1 MRYKRLAILYQI
13 EMIILVILIIGI
25 NFNAIVTN
33 SNQGKMPVKNG
44 NSTKTH
50 ISYQNNNEVKY
61 WYLSDIIKLPY
72 LAMSIGDVLLY
83 ISMIGIII
91 CGIVIFKEM
100 MRHKYE

>member
-25 NFNAIVTN
+25 NFNAVVTN

-44 NSTKTH
+44 HSTETH
-50 ISYQNNNEVKY
+50 FSYQNNSEVKY

-72 LAMSIGDVLLY
+72 ITMSIGDMLLY
-83 ISMIGIII
+83 ISIIGLTVFGTMII
-91 CGIVIFKEM
+91 KELTL
-100 MRHKYE
+100 R